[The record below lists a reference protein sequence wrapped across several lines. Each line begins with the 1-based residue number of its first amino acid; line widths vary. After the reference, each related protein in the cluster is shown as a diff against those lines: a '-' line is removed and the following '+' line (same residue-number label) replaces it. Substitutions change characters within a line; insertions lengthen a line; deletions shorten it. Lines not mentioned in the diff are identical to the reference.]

1 MFIADLFL
9 GRLNAFHVA
18 GLETGG
24 RIGLGA
30 EGDKKANAVDERW
43 RCRQQM

>member
-18 GLETGG
+18 GLSSGG
-24 RIGLGA
+24 RNRLGA
-30 EGDKKANAVDERW
+30 DR
-43 RCRQQM
+43 